1 MDRKEELLNCF
12 KDVSEEKRL
21 IVNNLIDE
29 FLFLE
34 AQLAELR
41 KKPMIKTH
49 PKDKQRVKPTH
60 VAKLYKEFLQQYDNT
75 AKILL
80 SLFKKN
86 EEKEK
91 SPLRIYLENLNSNK

>member
-1 MDRKEELLNCF
+1 MSRREELLNCF

-29 FLFLE
+29 LLFLE
-34 AQLAELR
+34 EQLKALR

-49 PKDKQRVKPTH
+49 PKDPKKIKATES
-60 VAKLYKEFLQQYDNT
+60 AKLYKEFLQQYTNA

-80 SLFKKN
+80 SLHKN
-86 EEKEK
+86 NDEKTQ
-91 SPLRIYLENLNSNK
+91 SPLRAYLERLSDD

>member
-1 MDRKEELLNCF
+1 MSRREELLNCF

-21 IVNNLIDE
+21 IVSNLIDE

-34 AQLAELR
+34 EQLEALR

-49 PKDKQRVKPTH
+49 PKDKQRVKPTES
-60 VAKLYKEFLQQYDNT
+60 AKLYKELLQQYTNA

-80 SLFKKN
+80 SLQKN
-86 EEKEK
+86 NDEKTQ
-91 SPLRIYLENLNSNK
+91 SPLRAYLERLSDD

>member
-1 MDRKEELLNCF
+1 MDRRTELLNCF

-21 IVNNLIDE
+21 IVSNLIDE

-34 AQLAELR
+34 EQLETLR

-80 SLFKKN
+80 SLHKNN
-86 EEKEK
+86 EEKTQ
-91 SPLRIYLENLNSNK
+91 SPLRVYLERLSND

>member
-1 MDRKEELLNCF
+1 M
-12 KDVSEEKRL
+12 
-21 IVNNLIDE
+21 IDE

-34 AQLAELR
+34 AQLEELR

-80 SLFKKN
+80 SLHKN
-86 EEKEK
+86 SEEKTQ
-91 SPLRIYLENLNSNK
+91 SPLRAYLDKLSNGGC